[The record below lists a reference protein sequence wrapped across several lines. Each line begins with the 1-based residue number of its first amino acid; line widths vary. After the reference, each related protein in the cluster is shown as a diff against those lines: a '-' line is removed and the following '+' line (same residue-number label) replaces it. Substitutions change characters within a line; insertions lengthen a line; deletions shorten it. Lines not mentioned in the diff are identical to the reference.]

1 MLQMSC
7 FAKARR
13 KLGGEKS
20 VTSCNN
26 CVSMNP
32 EMPKLKELSFSNCTN
47 IDHIGLPKGLAVK
60 KS

>member
-32 EMPKLKELSFSNCTN
+32 EMPK
-47 IDHIGLPKGLAVK
+47 HKGNSRSQIAQT
-60 KS
+60 